1 MENYVL
7 NNIDVGERIRKIRKQ
22 LEMSREAF
30 AELINISDIF
40 LGQIERGERSLSIMT
55 LASISTSTG
64 VSTDYILFGTPDES
78 TLNKIT
84 NIVENGS
91 DNFKNYAYDI
101 LLTSITYFRK
111 NEKDIK
117 NEIINN
123 LENNKKQVKKLK
135 NNKF

>member
-7 NNIDVGERIRKIRKQ
+7 NNIEVGERIRKIRKQ
-22 LEMSREAF
+22 LKMSRETF

-64 VSTDYILFGTPDES
+64 VSTDYILFGTPEETP
-78 TLNKIT
+78 TLKKIT
-84 NIVENGS
+84 NIVENAS

-117 NEIINN
+117 KEIINN
-123 LENNKKQVKKLK
+123 LEKGKKQVKKEIK
-135 NNKF
+135 K

>member
-7 NNIDVGERIRKIRKQ
+7 NNIEIGERIRKIRKQ
-22 LEMSREAF
+22 LKMSREAF

-55 LASISTSTG
+55 LSSISTSTG
-64 VSTDYILFGTPDES
+64 VSTDYILFGTPEETP
-78 TLNKIT
+78 TLKKIT
-84 NIVENGS
+84 NIVENAS

-117 NEIINN
+117 KEIINN
-123 LENNKKQVKKLK
+123 LEKSKNK
-135 NNKF
+135 

>member
-7 NNIDVGERIRKIRKQ
+7 NNIEVGERIRKIRKQ
-22 LEMSREAF
+22 LKMSREAF

-64 VSTDYILFGTPDES
+64 VSTDYILFGTPEEIP
-78 TLNKIT
+78 TLKKIT

-91 DNFKNYAYDI
+91 DNFRNYAYDI

-117 NEIINN
+117 KEIINN
-123 LENNKKQVKKLK
+123 LEKGKKQVKKEIK
-135 NNKF
+135 K

>member
-7 NNIDVGERIRKIRKQ
+7 NNIEIGERIRKIRKQ
-22 LEMSREAF
+22 LKMSREAF

-55 LASISTSTG
+55 LSSISTSTG
-64 VSTDYILFGTPDES
+64 VSTDYILFGTPEETP
-78 TLNKIT
+78 TLKKIT
-84 NIVENGS
+84 NIVENAS

-111 NEKDIK
+111 SEKDIK
-117 NEIINN
+117 
-123 LENNKKQVKKLK
+123 KK
-135 NNKF
+135 